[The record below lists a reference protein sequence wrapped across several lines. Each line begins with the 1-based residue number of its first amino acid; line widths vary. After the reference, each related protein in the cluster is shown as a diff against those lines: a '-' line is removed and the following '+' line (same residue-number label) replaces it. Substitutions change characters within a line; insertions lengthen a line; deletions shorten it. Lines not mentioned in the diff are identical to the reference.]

1 MNKISRCFFFFLLSL
16 FTLLIT
22 GCNKDNDE
30 PDEPVPPRDEY
41 VGIHKILTYLQ
52 EMRELQEG
60 EFVCYL
66 RTDKGEIISR
76 VADHSRR
83 QQVSTLLLRDG
94 LKEGVYE
101 FLRMEYESKKE
112 DATIRMMSVGF
123 GAQLQ
128 VTAEGITNRRDYDP
142 SVGFFGAG
150 TKESPYIISADNH
163 LLKLA
168 KLVNDTND
176 ERYLLKEGS
185 FFRQTDDIDMDDIS
199 YESDHKYGWR
209 PIGLEP
215 GLPFVGS
222 YDGGGYSI
230 TGLYTTRPNTTGVGL
245 FGYVCQSYLQNIVI
259 EGASI
264 GGNSSV
270 AALAGNVVT
279 YGNERARTIIR
290 NCRVE
295 QSRVVSEK
303 GGVGIGGL
311 LGTIDGRAL
320 VFIDSCSV
328 DQEST
333 IEGDTGIGGLVGM
346 GLTFSSMFISN
357 SDNHASIHADNTG
370 AGGIIGL
377 ADTLL
382 VVTCDNYG
390 LIRGAISPKGEH
402 ERYGAGGIAGGSGN
416 AVYAGCSNLGS
427 IQGERGVGGILGS
440 TLVNVDECIYNSIAM
455 QSCHN
460 NGEVKAT
467 QYAGGICGE
476 AQGMIS
482 DCFNQQTVQVTSG
495 YVGGIIGYLPG
506 GTIYDVSNFGTIVS
520 TGKCGGI
527 SGKTDVGIIGIANN
541 FGEIQANGE
550 CVGGILGMGGSSS
563 MVHYCSNF
571 ASVKNPGGKNTAGLV
586 GMIGDMREWTDE
598 DIANIVMG
606 AIDIVGGAISFA
618 TIGLEALEGGLK
630 LGLGIAGIVTAGT
643 IWIGDATL
651 FTLGFLLE
659 DYGLSEEAHLWSDA
673 IQAKLMAKAHLLDS
687 QYDQAIHEA
696 MGKWNIKLD
705 TNFNKAVIAD
715 HFKANIFQL
724 KSFYTNQANE
734 GANSI
739 LFNKNVNQARDDR
752 GLLVVKEKDDRSLA
766 HTIISGICIG
776 LALVVTVASIVA
788 TVVSAGTLTA
798 VAIGVT
804 GGLIAIVGGANT
816 IHGVCTDFA
825 ENVCVV
831 DQCMNAGDITGGDN
845 TAGLVGTLEQNCRI
859 ANCINIGNG
868 NGNSPA
874 FAHIHSNTEVENCLN
889 AGMSWKKVVDTT
901 GEYETVTNCYSLKNN
916 NESLG
921 RCTPLESGF
930 NKASTYHGWSIN
942 EKESPWHIPE
952 STEGAFPIPY
962 YSQMQK
968 EK

>member
-1 MNKISRCFFFFLLSL
+1 
-16 FTLLIT
+16 
-22 GCNKDNDE
+22 
-30 PDEPVPPRDEY
+30 
-41 VGIHKILTYLQ
+41 
-52 EMRELQEG
+52 MRELHEG
-60 EFVCYL
+60 EFICYF
-66 RTDKGEIISR
+66 RTDKEEIITR

-83 QQVSTLLLRDG
+83 KNISTLLLRDG

-101 FLRMEYESKKE
+101 FLRMEYEKKQE
-112 DATIRMMSVGF
+112 DATVRMMSVGF
-123 GAQLQ
+123 GALLQ
-128 VTAEGITNRRDYDP
+128 VTAEGINNKRDYDP

-150 TKESPYIISADNH
+150 TKESPYIISADSH

-176 ERYLLKEGS
+176 ERYLLKAGS

-215 GLPFVGS
+215 GLPFIGS
-222 YDGGGYSI
+222 YDGGGYSL

-245 FGYVCQSYLQNIVI
+245 FGYVCQSYLQNIVMQ
-259 EGASI
+259 GASI

-270 AALAGNVVT
+270 AALIGNVVT

-303 GGVGIGGL
+303 GGVGVGAL

-320 VFIDSCSV
+320 VFVDSCSV
-328 DQEST
+328 DQESA

-346 GLTFSSMFISN
+346 GLTFSSLFVTN
-357 SDNHASIHADNTG
+357 SDNRASIQADNTG

-390 LIRGAISPKGEH
+390 SIRGAFKAKGEN

-416 AVYAGCSNLGS
+416 AVFAGCSNLGRV
-427 IQGERGVGGILGS
+427 QGERGVGGILGS
-440 TLVNVDECIYNSIAM
+440 TLVNVDERIYNSIAM

-460 NGEVKAT
+460 NGEVMAT
-467 QYAGGICGE
+467 RYAGGLCGE
-476 AQGMIS
+476 AQGMLS
-482 DCFNQQTVQVTSG
+482 DCFNQHRVQVTSG

-506 GTIYDVSNFGTIVS
+506 GTIYNVSNFGTIVS

-527 SGKTDVGIIGIANN
+527 CGKTDIGIIGIANN
-541 FGEIQANGE
+541 FGKIQANGE
-550 CVGGILGMGGSSS
+550 CVGGILGMGSSSS

-571 ASVKNPGGKNTAGLV
+571 ASVNNPEGKNTAGLV
-586 GMIGDMREWTDE
+586 GMIGDVRTWSEE

-606 AIDIVGGAISFA
+606 AIDIVGGVISFA

-630 LGLGIAGIVTAGT
+630 LGLGIAGIVTAST

-659 DYGLSEEAHLWSDA
+659 DYDLSAEAVLWSDA

-687 QYDQAIHEA
+687 DHNQAINDA
-696 MGKWNIKLD
+696 MDTWDITLD
-705 TNFNKAVIAD
+705 NNFNKAVITD
-715 HFKANIFQL
+715 HFKKNIFQL
-724 KSFYTNQANE
+724 KSFYTSQANE

-739 LFNKNVNQARDDR
+739 LFNKNVNAARDER
-752 GLLVVKEKDDRSLA
+752 GLLVAQAKEENSLS

-788 TVVSAGTLTA
+788 AAASAGTLTA

-804 GGLIAIVGGANT
+804 GGVIAIIGGANT

-831 DQCMNAGDITGGDN
+831 DQCMNAGDIEGGDN

-874 FAHIHSNTEVENCLN
+874 FAHIHSHTEVENCLN
-889 AGMSWKKVVDTT
+889 AGMSWKKVVNTT
-901 GEYETVTNCYSLKNN
+901 GQYEAVTNCYSLKNN

-921 RCTPLESGF
+921 GCTPLESGF
-930 NKASTYHGWSIN
+930 DKTTTYHNWSIN
-942 EKESPWHIPE
+942 GDESPWHIPE

-962 YSQMQK
+962 
-968 EK
+968 